1 MLNSKRNLNG
11 FSGGF
16 GIYMGNYSFDF
27 SYSRI
32 NQSENLQL
40 YSVGLTDKAIIDNI
54 QNNFAFTVNYL
65 IY

>member
-1 MLNSKRNLNG
+1 
-11 FSGGF
+11 
-16 GIYMGNYSFDF
+16 MGNYSFDF

-32 NQSENLQL
+32 NQSENLEL
-40 YSVGLTDKAIIDNI
+40 YSVGLTDKATIDNI